1 MMTSPD
7 NTFIVYPVPFT
18 PLRNSVGDTTYK
30 NTNNFSHIHTNYY
43 KMQQLPQYFF
53 GMWLTFGVSDK
64 FAESG
69 ERREAADTAE
79 IVVDQ
84 DVGALHRFVKHVTVG
99 V

>member
-18 PLRNSVGDTTYK
+18 PSRNSVGDTTYK
-30 NTNNFSHIHTNYY
+30 NTNNFSHIHTNII
-43 KMQQLPQYFF
+43 KCNSSRNIFF

-79 IVVDQ
+79 IIV
-84 DVGALHRFVKHVTVG
+84 
-99 V
+99 